1 MDSTRYNGKQI
12 EAKGFEMTELILA
25 MQLLT
30 LIMLGGLEYRR
41 YKQMKDLWIKYAV
54 VQEEMKKMDKQLMT
68 AGRILQVI
76 GDETKIVERRKQQ
89 REIQQRFT
97 RTPR

>member
-1 MDSTRYNGKQI
+1 
-12 EAKGFEMTELILA
+12 MTDIVLA
-25 MQLLT
+25 MQVLT
-30 LIMLGGLEYRR
+30 LLMLIILEYRGYR
-41 YKQMKDLWIKYAV
+41 QMKDLWIKYAV
-54 VQEEMKKMDKQLMT
+54 VQEEIKKMDKQLLT

>member
-1 MDSTRYNGKQI
+1 
-12 EAKGFEMTELILA
+12 MTEIIVV
-25 MQLLT
+25 MQALT
-30 LIMLGGLEYRR
+30 LFMLLGLEYRR
-41 YKQMKDLWIKYAV
+41 HRQMKDLWLKYTV
-54 VQEEMKKMDKQLMT
+54 VQEDLKKMDKQLLT

-89 REIQQRFT
+89 REIQARFT